1 MNSFQKQTSK
11 LNGMAII
18 IRNSKQNQL
27 KLVLPEATMM
37 YTWRHDSLQNN
48 IQHNDNQHNG
58 VITQHR
64 RHSENSNECHFAK
77 CRYAECRIVVILSV
91 EFLSY

>member
-1 MNSFQKQTSK
+1 M
-11 LNGMAII
+11 L
-18 IRNSKQNQL
+18 
-27 KLVLPEATMM
+27 

-48 IQHNDNQHNG
+48 TRLIDTQHNG
-58 VITQHR
+58 LINQHR
-64 RHSENSNECHFAK
+64 RHSENSNECHCTK